1 MSVWKKS
8 VGRVMCV
15 GSQTA
20 VSVIRGWS
28 DIGVLTRAVKTSSS
42 PSHEKLKKHS
52 NRKATNR
59 LLFRATDLQNSDLT
73 YGRVRP
79 GMNEGPCKLRTE
91 MWAMLGL
98 SLL

>member
-28 DIGVLTRAVKTSSS
+28 DIGMLTRTVKNL
-42 PSHEKLKKHS
+42 SHVTEVTGETEILKP
-52 NRKATNR
+52 
-59 LLFRATDLQNSDLT
+59 LP
-73 YGRVRP
+73 RV
-79 GMNEGPCKLRTE
+79 GKVF
-91 MWAMLGL
+91 
-98 SLL
+98 